1 MKKLLLI
8 LSSVLIATSVF
19 AQIGTF
25 DPTFNNGST
34 LETVNYSSNA
44 KIIPLTNE
52 TALHINNS
60 GMPGNPGD
68 PLGEENAYVNKLTND
83 LSTIASTQIFLHPNF
98 GVTIDGIRDFIID
111 VNGKT
116 VVAGSKQYDEMS
128 YSSIYIGRY
137 NADGSFDN
145 SFNGG
150 SHLEIDYSS
159 SFMHTEVSKIV
170 ELGSGKLMCI
180 GKRANNSNLLI
191 RINSDGTIDNTYGT
205 NGIYT
210 WNFMG
215 GSYSKIHDAI
225 ELSNGKMLVAG
236 SEYDPTNN
244 NIQTA
249 FVARLNADGTIDNVF
264 GESGVA
270 RVTLGQN
277 DKASY
282 ITSMALTSNGSIIV
296 GGMGYWTGSQP
307 WDIARGGFVKLNA
320 DGVYDATF
328 GTHSI
333 PSDYSGI
340 NKLRVTTNDEII
352 AGGYISLSSIQ
363 YSLFVFLTSAGAF
376 NTTIDT
382 DGMITE
388 SNFPNA
394 QVQDFAFQPDGKM
407 IYVKSFYM
415 DNFNTGLV
423 VGRML
428 MSEGTNSL
436 DESSANQIAVYPNPA
451 NGTTIISVS
460 KPTFISVRAID
471 GTEIFSTSVEGQKP
485 LDLSEFASGVYF
497 IRTNEGQTIKLVKE

>member
-1 MKKLLLI
+1 MKKPLLL

-34 LETVNYSSNA
+34 LETINYASNA

-83 LSTIASTQIFLHPNF
+83 LSTIASTQIFLHSNF

-111 VNGKT
+111 ANGKT
-116 VVAGSKQYDEMS
+116 VVAGSKQYDAMS
-128 YSSIYIGRY
+128 YSSIYIGRF
-137 NADGSFDN
+137 NADGTFDN
-145 SFNGG
+145 SFNSG
-150 SHLEIDYSS
+150 SFYEVDFSTSS
-159 SFMHTEVSKIV
+159 MHTEVSKMI
-170 ELGSGKLMCI
+170 ELSSGKLMCI
-180 GKRANNSNLLI
+180 GKRANNTNLLI
-191 RINSDGTIDNTYGT
+191 RLNADGTIDNTYGT
-205 NGIYT
+205 NGIYS

-215 GSYSKIHDAI
+215 GSYSKIHDAM

-236 SEYDPTNN
+236 SEYDPMNF

-249 FVARLNADGTIDNVF
+249 FVARLHADGTIDNTF

-270 RVTLGQN
+270 RVFLGQN

-307 WDIARGGFVKLNA
+307 WDITRGGFVKLNA

-340 NKLRVTTNDEII
+340 NKLRVTANDEII
-352 AGGYISLSSIQ
+352 AGGHISLSSIQ

-376 NTTIDT
+376 NTQIDT

-407 IYVKSFYM
+407 IYVKSFYI
-415 DNFNTGLV
+415 DNFNTGIV

-428 MSEGTNSL
+428 MSESTNSM
-436 DESSANQIAVYPNPA
+436 EEPNANQLAVYPNPT
-451 NGTTIISVS
+451 NGTISISVS
-460 KPTFISVRAID
+460 KPTGISVRTIN
-471 GTEIFSTSVEGQKP
+471 GTEILTTTVENQKAI
-485 LDLSEFASGVYF
+485 DLSGFASGIYF
-497 IRTNEGQTIKLVKE
+497 IHTAEGQTMKVVKE

>member
-25 DPTFNNGST
+25 DSTFNNGSS
-34 LETVNYSSNA
+34 LQTVNYASNA

-52 TALHINNS
+52 TALHINNV
-60 GMPGNPGD
+60 GMPGVPGD
-68 PLGEENAYVNKLTND
+68 PMGEENAFVNKLTND
-83 LSTIASTQIFLHPNF
+83 LSTIAYTQTFIQPNF

-111 VNGKT
+111 ANGKT

-137 NADGSFDN
+137 NADGTFDN
-145 SFNGG
+145 SFNSG
-150 SHLEIDYSS
+150 SFYELDFSS
-159 SFMHTEVSKIV
+159 SSMHTDVFKI
-170 ELGSGKLMCI
+170 LQLSSGKLMCI
-180 GKRANNSNLLI
+180 GKRAGNANLLI
-191 RINSDGTIDNTYGT
+191 RINSDGMIDNTYGT

-236 SEYDPTNN
+236 SEYDPMNS

-249 FVARLNADGTIDNVF
+249 FVARLNGDGTIDNTF

-296 GGMGYWTGSQP
+296 GGMGFWTGSQP
-307 WDIARGGFVKLNA
+307 WDIARGGFVKLSA

-333 PSDYSGI
+333 PSDFSGI
-340 NKLRVTTNDEII
+340 NKVRVTANNEII
-352 AGGYISLSSIQ
+352 AGGYISLSNIQ

-382 DGMITE
+382 DGMITDA
-388 SNFPNA
+388 NFPNA
-394 QVQDFAFQPDGKM
+394 QIQDFAFQPDGKM
-407 IYVKSFYM
+407 IYVKSFYV

-423 VGRML
+423 IGRML
-428 MSEGTNSL
+428 MSEGTNSM
-436 DESSANQIAVYPNPA
+436 EENNINQMAVYPNPT
-451 NGTTIISVS
+451 NGTTTITVAKPTSVS
-460 KPTFISVRAID
+460 VRTIN
-471 GTEIFSTSVEGQKP
+471 GTEIMTTTVEGQQVM
-485 LDLSEFASGVYF
+485 DLSGFAAGVYF
-497 IRTNEGQTIKLVKE
+497 IHTPEGQTIKLVKE

>member
-8 LSSVLIATSVF
+8 LSSILIATSVF

-25 DPTFNNGST
+25 DPTFNNGGS
-34 LETVNYSSNA
+34 LQTVNYASNA

-52 TALHINNS
+52 TALHINNV
-60 GMPGNPGD
+60 GMPGTPGD
-68 PLGEENAYVNKLTND
+68 PFGEENAYVNKLTND
-83 LSTIASTQIFLHPNF
+83 LSTIASTQSFVHPGF
-98 GVTIDGIRDFIID
+98 GNTIEGIRDFIID
-111 VNGKT
+111 ANGKT
-116 VVAGSKQYDEMS
+116 VVAGSKQYDAMS

-137 NADGSFDN
+137 NADGTYDNTFNSGSFYEVDF
-145 SFNGG
+145 ST
-150 SHLEIDYSS
+150 SS
-159 SFMHTEVSKIV
+159 MHTDVFKI
-170 ELGSGKLMCI
+170 LQLSSGKLMCI
-180 GKRANNSNLLI
+180 GKRAGNANLLI

-236 SEYDPTNN
+236 SEYDPMNN

-249 FVARLNADGTIDNVF
+249 FVARLNADGTIDNTF

-296 GGMGYWTGSQP
+296 GGMGYWTGSQS
-307 WDIARGGFVKLNA
+307 WDVARGGFVKLSA

-340 NKLRVTTNDEII
+340 NKVRVTANDEII
-352 AGGYISLSSIQ
+352 AGGHISLSSIQ

-376 NTTIDT
+376 NTQIDT

-428 MSEGTNSL
+428 MAEGTNSI
-436 DESSANQIAVYPNPA
+436 EETNENQIVVYPNPT
-451 NGTTIISVS
+451 NGTTTITVA
-460 KPTFISVRAID
+460 KPTSISVRTIN
-471 GTEIFSTSVEGQKP
+471 GTEILTTTVESQKTI
-485 LDLSEFASGVYF
+485 DLSGFAAGVYF
-497 IRTNEGQTIKLVKE
+497 IHTEEGQTVKVIKE

>member
-1 MKKLLLI
+1 MKHILLLS
-8 LSSVLIATSVF
+8 LLTSTCSF
-19 AQIGTF
+19 AQVGAF
-25 DPTFNNGST
+25 DPTFNDGNT
-34 LETVNYSSNA
+34 FQTSSFASSA

-52 TALHINNS
+52 TALHINNI
-60 GMPGNPGD
+60 GMPGNPSE

-83 LSTIASTQIFLHPNF
+83 LSTVASTQSFAHPGF
-98 GVTIDGIRDFIID
+98 GDIIEGIRDFIID
-111 VNGKT
+111 ANGKT

-137 NADGSFDN
+137 NADGTFDN
-145 SFNGG
+145 SFNSG
-150 SHLEIDYSS
+150 SFYEVDFSASY
-159 SFMHTEVSKIV
+159 MHTEVSKII
-170 ELGSGKLMCI
+170 ELSSGKLMCVA
-180 GKRANNSNLLI
+180 KRANNTNMLI
-191 RINSDGTIDNTYGT
+191 RLNADGTIDNTYGS
-205 NGIYT
+205 NGIYN

-225 ELSNGKMLVAG
+225 ELSNGKLLVAG
-236 SEYDPTNN
+236 SEYDPMNF

-249 FVARLNADGTIDNVF
+249 FVARLNADGTIDNSF

-282 ITSMALTSNGSIIV
+282 ITSMALTSNGNIIV
-296 GGMGYWTGSQP
+296 GGLGFWTGSQS
-307 WDIARGGFVKLNA
+307 WDIGRAGFVRLSA
-320 DGVYDATF
+320 DGVYDPTF

-340 NKLRVTTNDEII
+340 NKVRVTANDEII
-352 AGGYISLSSIQ
+352 AGGYISLSSMQ

-388 SNFPNA
+388 SNHPNG
-394 QVQDFAFQPDGKM
+394 QIQDFAFQPDGKM

-428 MSEGTNSL
+428 MAEGTNSL
-436 DESSANQIAVYPNPA
+436 DESTANQIEVYPNPT
-451 NGTTIISVS
+451 NGTTIITVA
-460 KPTFISVRAID
+460 KPTRISASTIN
-471 GTEIFSTSVEGQKP
+471 GTEILTTMVESQGVI
-485 LDLSEFASGVYF
+485 DLSAFAAGVYF
-497 IRTNEGQTIKLVKE
+497 IHTGEGQTVKVIKE